1 MMDFSHEPHRDL
13 LTEFM
18 NAINECREPRVSGKD
33 ALATQTLIVELLK
46 VGAS

>member
-1 MMDFSHEPHRDL
+1 MDFSHEPHRAL

-18 NAINECREPRVSGKD
+18 NAIKENREPKVNFRD
-33 ALATQTLIVELLK
+33 ALATQTLIVELLR